1 MEWRYLSFDGDSRD
15 GGEHGSQ
22 LSPCHRGVASSHPA
36 TTKPG
41 QVGNAP
47 RAWEYSVERIRQQ
60 FGSTPIGQ
68 QHKSVASSGAQPR
81 VVPASGVAMAIAGL
95 VVAKV
100 NDSKVDPL
108 VVRYGCPTESSLLAL
123 HSHQGIVPTQVA
135 GCRVV
140 KAKLPPP
147 RILSGSVVVLGRL
160 LHPPR
165 RQGVNTGGREVAV
178 NRQGEGALREHVGD
192 VAIADGSHF
201 VGQPGRLGGEP
212 GLGGGTMEIVASLV
226 VLEAVFRRRGAVSAV
241 PIGHRRDDGVA
252 AAGASPDADACSVHG
267 FGDAAPGLHRDLEWC
282 AHDGGVTDAQYLDG
296 QHPGEV
302 FGGQDE
308 GLQSARSKYPLG
320 SLREALRERFGVAG
334 TKRGNQVQCGGGV
347 LLCPGHLGSTKQGR
361 SQAVASDDIPTIG
374 EVELAYPRRQLDL
387 ANGG

>member
-1 MEWRYLSFDGDSRD
+1 MLLEQAVGFDSSRWAQDSRFHAPPSDRLHPMEWRYLSFDGDSRD

-47 RAWEYSVERIRQQ
+47 RAWEYSVERIRRQ

-108 VVRYGCPTESSLLAL
+108 VVHYGCPTESSLLAL
-123 HSHQGIVPTQVA
+123 HSHQGIVPTQVT

-165 RQGVNTGGREVAV
+165 RQGGCKSRPSTTTEPERIRGGGSFAFTTRHPVTC
-178 NRQGEGALREHVGD
+178 VGTIPWCEWSARRLD
-192 VAIADGSHF
+192 S
-201 VGQPGRLGGEP
+201 VGQP
-212 GLGGGTMEIVASLV
+212 
-226 VLEAVFRRRGAVSAV
+226 
-241 PIGHRRDDGVA
+241 
-252 AAGASPDADACSVHG
+252 
-267 FGDAAPGLHRDLEWC
+267 
-282 AHDGGVTDAQYLDG
+282 
-296 QHPGEV
+296 
-302 FGGQDE
+302 
-308 GLQSARSKYPLG
+308 
-320 SLREALRERFGVAG
+320 
-334 TKRGNQVQCGGGV
+334 
-347 LLCPGHLGSTKQGR
+347 
-361 SQAVASDDIPTIG
+361 
-374 EVELAYPRRQLDL
+374 
-387 ANGG
+387 